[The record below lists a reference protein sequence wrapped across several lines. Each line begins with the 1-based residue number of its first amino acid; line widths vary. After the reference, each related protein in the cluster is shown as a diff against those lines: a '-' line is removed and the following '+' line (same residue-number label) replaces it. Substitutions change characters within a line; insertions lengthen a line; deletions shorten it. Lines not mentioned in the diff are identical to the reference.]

1 MQYIANCDHM
11 KIDNFDAVGT
21 NANLCGIQ
29 RDDIHAIRVR
39 FHQLHISVQ
48 QFESDRGKIMF
59 ALGALVISLVLVLH

>member
-1 MQYIANCDHM
+1 MQLVQMQIYVAFNVMTSMQY
-11 KIDNFDAVGT
+11 T
-21 NANLCGIQ
+21 
-29 RDDIHAIRVR
+29 